1 MFSAVASG
9 SGKTLMYFD
18 GCASHLGCTVTLRG
32 GTENELRKV
41 SVVLTIY
48 VFFTF
53 NVLGVMFQSGYQTQ
67 Q

>member
-1 MFSAVASG
+1 MRSAVVSG

-41 SVVLTIY
+41 SEVLTIY

-53 NVLGVMFQSGYQTQ
+53 SVLGVMFQSGYQTKQ
-67 Q
+67 